1 MTTRDAHPTQLFTQ
15 PSTTDIATR
24 IRALRRA
31 RGWSLA
37 DVEKISKGR
46 IKAVVLGSYERSDRS
61 LSVRRAIELANLY
74 SVPLAHL
81 LCTPDTQTA
90 LDPLGSRIVID
101 LRKASR
107 LTPTKSTDAERIR
120 IFTTFIAWIA
130 SQRSD
135 WNGEVLS
142 LRRSDLAA
150 LALITFTSEGAILEW
165 LRVERL
171 LLTEPNRS

>member
-1 MTTRDAHPTQLFTQ
+1 MKPEKPTKLFTQ
-15 PSTTDIATR
+15 TTTSDIA
-24 IRALRRA
+24 IRLRVLRKA

-37 DVEKISKGR
+37 EVEKISRGT

-61 LSVRRAIELANLY
+61 LSVARAIEIANLY
-74 SVPLAHL
+74 GVPLSHL
-81 LCTPDTQTA
+81 LAAPTA
-90 LDPLGSRIVID
+90 EESRGSSHNRIVVD
-101 LRKASR
+101 LRRASH
-107 LTPTKSTDAERIR
+107 LASETSKGKEQIR

-150 LALITFTSEGAILEW
+150 LALLTFTNEDSVFNW
-165 LRVERL
+165 LTNEKL
-171 LLTEPNRS
+171 LLTTPTHP

>member
-1 MTTRDAHPTQLFTQ
+1 MATTVENPALLFTQ
-15 PSTTDIATR
+15 PTTADIASR

-37 DVEKISKGR
+37 DVEKISKGA

-81 LCTPDTQTA
+81 LCTPDTQIV

-107 LTPTKSTDAERIR
+107 LTPAKRTDEERIR

-165 LRVERL
+165 LKVERL
-171 LLTEPNRS
+171 LLTEPDHS

>member
-1 MTTRDAHPTQLFTQ
+1 MTNKTGNPRPLFTQ
-15 PSTTDIATR
+15 PTSADIAAR
-24 IRALRRA
+24 LRTLRKA
-31 RGWSLA
+31 RGWSLS
-37 DVEKISKGR
+37 DVEMISKGA

-81 LCTPDTQTA
+81 LCPPETQA
-90 LDPLGSRIVID
+90 NLDASRGRIMID

-107 LTPTKSTDAERIR
+107 LSSVNPANEERIR
-120 IFTTFIAWIA
+120 IFTTFLSWIA
-130 SQRSD
+130 AQRSD

-150 LALITFTSEGAILEW
+150 LALLTFTSEGAVMEW
-165 LRVERL
+165 LASEKL
-171 LLTEPNRS
+171 LLIKPDRS